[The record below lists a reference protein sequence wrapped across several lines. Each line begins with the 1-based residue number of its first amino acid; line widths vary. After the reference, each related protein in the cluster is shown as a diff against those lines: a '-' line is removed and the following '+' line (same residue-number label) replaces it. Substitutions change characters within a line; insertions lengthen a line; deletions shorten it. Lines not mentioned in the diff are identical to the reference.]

1 MENTYRGHRVAVV
14 LPCHNEETAIAQVIK
29 DFHNALPE
37 AQIFVFDNAS
47 TDKTSNIA
55 SEAGAKVIFEP
66 NKGKGNAVR
75 RIFADVE
82 ADIYIM
88 ADGDGTYDA
97 AMATTLIDRLIDARL
112 DMVVGTR
119 SPAGEGQVYRFGH
132 SFGNRLLTGTVA
144 KIFGT
149 GFSDMLSGYRVFSRR
164 FVKSFPALSK
174 GFEIETELTIHA
186 LELRAPYAEIATKYS
201 ARAEGSISKLSTYR
215 DGARIAKAILRL
227 LIRERPRQVNLLL
240 AISMGFASLVLGLPI
255 IFEYLQTGLV
265 PRFPTAFLAG
275 LIMLGAMLMAVC
287 AVILDSVVTGRSEA
301 KRLIYLSVPG
311 VRAKEQAKK

>member
-1 MENTYRGHRVAVV
+1 MDNTYRGHRVAVV
-14 LPCHNEETAIAQVIK
+14 LPCHNEEIAIAKVIK
-29 DFHNALPE
+29 DFRKAVPA
-37 AQIFVFDNAS
+37 AQIFVFNNAS
-47 TDKTSNIA
+47 TDKTGEIA
-55 SEAGAKVIFEP
+55 KKAGAKVIFEP

-97 AMATTLIDRLIDARL
+97 SMAPTLVDKLIDSRL
-112 DMVVGTR
+112 DMVVGVR
-119 SPAGEGQVYRFGH
+119 KPEEKGEVYRFGH

-144 KIFGT
+144 KIFGA

-164 FVKSFPALSK
+164 FVKSFPALSR

-186 LELRAPYAEIATKYS
+186 LELRAPYAEIETTYFS
-201 ARAEGSISKLSTYR
+201 RAKGSTSKLSTYK
-215 DGARIAKAILRL
+215 DGARISKAILRL

-240 AISMGFASLVLGLPI
+240 ALSMVIASFVLGLPI

-275 LIMLGAMLMAVC
+275 MIMLGAMLVAVC

-301 KRLIYLSVPG
+301 KRLIYLSVTG
-311 VRAKEQAKK
+311 VRPKE

>member
-1 MENTYRGHRVAVV
+1 MIDTYRGHRIAVV
-14 LPCHNEETAIAQVIK
+14 LPCHNEETAIVDVISAFK
-29 DFHNALPE
+29 RALP
-37 AQIFVFDNAS
+37 AAKIYVFDNAS
-47 TDKTSNIA
+47 SDMTAPLAKKS
-55 SEAGAKVIFEP
+55 GATVVLEP

-82 ADIYIM
+82 ADIYVM

-97 AMATTLIDRLIDARL
+97 AMAPQLVDKLIDMRL
-112 DMVVGTR
+112 DMVVGARKPT
-119 SPAGEGQVYRFGH
+119 GEGQIYRFGH

-144 KIFGT
+144 KIFGS

-186 LELRAPYAEIATKYS
+186 LELRAPYAEILTQYS
-201 ARAEGSISKLSTYR
+201 ARPEGSFSKLSTYK

-240 AISMGFASLVLGLPI
+240 AFSMVFASLVLGLPI
-255 IFEYLQTGLV
+255 VFEYLQTGLV
-265 PRFPTAFLAG
+265 PRFPTAFLSG
-275 LIMLGAMLMAVC
+275 IIMLGAMLMAVC

-301 KRLIYLSVPG
+301 KRLTYLSIPG
-311 VRAKEQAKK
+311 IREKE